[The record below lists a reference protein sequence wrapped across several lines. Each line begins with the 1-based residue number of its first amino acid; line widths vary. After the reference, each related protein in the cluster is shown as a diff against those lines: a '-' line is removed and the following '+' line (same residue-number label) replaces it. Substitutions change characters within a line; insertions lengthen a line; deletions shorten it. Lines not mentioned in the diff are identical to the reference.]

1 MKQLLFISLLL
12 LALMSCNKQE
22 TNPLLTQ
29 WEGPYELP
37 PFEKITLEHYK
48 DAFDR
53 AFIQQEKDV
62 QTIIDNQSEATF
74 ENTIV
79 ALDRSHNL
87 LYKIALIFSSATSAD
102 SSPELLKLETEIAPR
117 ISAHSDNILM
127 NPALFERVKFV
138 YDNKNN
144 YNLDREDA
152 KLLEETYKS
161 FVRNGALLSPEDKES
176 LKNINGQISTLE
188 TAFEQNVLAETASYE
203 LLIENDESLSGLPE
217 DLIESAEKRA
227 KKAGKEGFQFGLD
240 NPSIMPFLQFSDM
253 RVSREEMLNAYLN
266 RCNNNNDKD
275 NKEII
280 QKLIDL
286 RSQKAKLLGYEN
298 FADYVLTERM
308 AKTPQ
313 AVYKLLDQ
321 IWTPALKM
329 ANTELKDMKALS
341 ELSPFEASDWRY
353 YSEKIKQQRYDLSD
367 EMVRPYFK
375 SENVRDGIFW
385 LCNQLWGISFTALEN
400 VPKPHPDAEAFVCLD
415 ADGKTELGV
424 LYIDLSARPG
434 TKRGGAWC
442 GTYRDPSVDANGNR
456 IIPITYIVCNFSP
469 PSESKP
475 ALLSADETE
484 TFFHEF
490 GHAIHNLFKNVRYIG
505 TTDTPTDFVELP
517 SQIMEHWAFEP
528 AVLAQYAKH
537 YETGEVI
544 PQELVEK
551 IDKASKFG
559 QGFRTTE
566 YLAASYL
573 DMDYHTKALPKDFDV
588 LAFEAKTLSDRGLI
602 SQIPLRYRSTYFR
615 HVMGGGY
622 TAGYYS
628 YIWSEVLDADAFKA
642 FVETGDIFN
651 KEVAA
656 KYRKFIVE
664 PGGSEEADVMYRN
677 FRGAEPH
684 IDGLLENRGL
694 K

>member
-1 MKQLLFISLLL
+1 MKRLLFISLLL

-29 WEGPYELP
+29 WEGTYELP

-48 DAFDR
+48 DAFDK

-62 QTIIDNQSEATF
+62 QAIIDNQSEATF

-87 LYKIALIFSSATSAD
+87 LYKIALIFFSATSAD

-127 NPALFERVKFV
+127 NPTLFERVKFV

-329 ANTELKDMKALS
+329 ANTELKDMEAIS
-341 ELSPFEASDWRY
+341 PISPFEACDWRY

-385 LCNQLWGISFTALEN
+385 LCNQLWGISFAALEN

-442 GTYRDPSVDANGNR
+442 GTYRDPSVEANGNR

-490 GHAIHNLFKNVRYIG
+490 GHALHNLFKNVRYIG

-602 SQIPLRYRSTYFR
+602 SQIPPRYRSTYFR